1 MTQND
6 LRRKALRKEESLYRQ
21 QAPYLQ
27 RMGRTRA
34 SKTEDNDTADKLR
47 DLDLLAW
54 DESERYLSRFS
65 ADLEYAPRVVDDLLA
80 DTARLGRTIGM
91 EVELPPLV
99 AALTFVRIMAGGEE
113 IFEKYQRI
121 WIAIMRSQD
130 LDPQAKPFFEKF
142 CREIEANKLD
152 PSTGKE
158 TIYRRGDPMERAKK
172 TEESKAEA
180 RIEALLGQI
189 LEATKGWNVKA
200 TFGDYWEKWAEL
212 WLHLLE
218 YDKQGRLTEKLSQK
232 CPKSAV
238 NTTSINIKLVCN
250 VAGLLKRH
258 LENKK
263 HVAITDK
270 KLAELIQ
277 DIWKADSCRSAIGT
291 TKELTEEPKKQIKD
305 WLVINIK

>member
-152 PSTGKE
+152 PSD
-158 TIYRRGDPMERAKK
+158 R
-172 TEESKAEA
+172 
-180 RIEALLGQI
+180 
-189 LEATKGWNVKA
+189 
-200 TFGDYWEKWAEL
+200 
-212 WLHLLE
+212 
-218 YDKQGRLTEKLSQK
+218 
-232 CPKSAV
+232 KSV
-238 NTTSINIKLVCN
+238 V
-250 VAGLLKRH
+250 
-258 LENKK
+258 
-263 HVAITDK
+263 
-270 KLAELIQ
+270 
-277 DIWKADSCRSAIGT
+277 
-291 TKELTEEPKKQIKD
+291 
-305 WLVINIK
+305 